1 MSRALIAI
9 LRGVEPAEVVGIGE
23 ALLASGIDRME
34 VPLNSPD
41 PLRSISLLVD
51 AFGGRALIGAGTV
64 LDVDQANAVADAG
77 GRLIV
82 SPDCNPAVI
91 EASKARGM
99 ASFPGVQT
107 ATDCFTALRH
117 GADGLK
123 FFPASLVGPDGLK
136 ALGAVLPP
144 GTETYAVGGV
154 GEAAFGDWL
163 RAGVTGFGIGSE
175 LYRPSVT
182 AEEVGARA
190 ERIVAAFDR
199 VLAEA
204 ERRAR

>member
-9 LRGVEPAEVVGIGE
+9 LRGVEPAEVVAIGE
-23 ALLASGIDRME
+23 ALLTSGIERME

-41 PLRSISLLVD
+41 PLRSIARLVD
-51 AFGGRALIGAGTV
+51 ALGGRALVGAGTV
-64 LDVDQANAVADAG
+64 LDAEQANAVADAG

-107 ATDCFTALRH
+107 ATECFTALRH

-123 FFPASLVGPDGLK
+123 FFPASLVGPDGLR

-154 GEAAFGDWL
+154 GEAAFEDWL
-163 RAGVTGFGIGSE
+163 RAGVTGFGIGSA
-175 LYRPSVT
+175 LYRPGTT
-182 AEEVGARA
+182 AAAVGDKA
-190 ERIVAAFDR
+190 EGIVAAFDDA
-199 VLAEA
+199 LAA
-204 ERRAR
+204 AAGGAG